1 MIHLRRASHRRGAA
15 ARTALRSHGARALLL
30 AAIPLGLPAAHAAR
44 ARPHGHEAVA
54 VLAGGCYWGV
64 ESVFDHVRGV
74 TSATSGYA
82 YPSSEQGG
90 SPVRA
95 EAVRLVYDPSRITY
109 QQILEVFFTVVHDP
123 TQLNRQGP
131 DEGTDYRSV
140 IFVQSDSERAAAQRY
155 VDSLSAAHTYPRPI
169 VTRIDP
175 LKSFEPVEADQQ
187 HFAEKNPDNPY
198 IVYNDAPKV
207 AALQRR
213 FPNLYHA

>member
-1 MIHLRRASHRRGAA
+1 MPDTPASHTRAATARSTHRRSWRGF
-15 ARTALRSHGARALLL
+15 LLL
-30 AAIPLGLPAAHAAR
+30 GLVPLGLPAATAVR
-44 ARPHGHEAVA
+44 AKPHGHEAVA

-74 TSATSGYA
+74 TATSGYA
-82 YPSSEQGG
+82 YPVSEPGG
-90 SPVRA
+90 TTGRA

-140 IFVQSDSERAAAQRY
+140 IFVQGDSERAVARHF
-155 VDSLSAAHTYPRPI
+155 VDSLAAAHVYPRPI
-169 VTRIDP
+169 VTRIDV
-175 LKSFEPVEADQQ
+175 LKSFEPVGPDQQ

-198 IVYNDAPKV
+198 IVYNDAPKLV
-207 AALQRR
+207 ALQRR
-213 FPNLYHA
+213 FPSLYHG